1 MLSGLDYLVK
11 LDWSWES
18 AGNSGG
24 YLHLFNHQEAYIHE
38 SDVNEAFVHE
48 LPSFSSRTILRIETG
63 ALGWKVD
70 EIKMQ

>member
-38 SDVNEAFVHE
+38 SDVNEAF
-48 LPSFSSRTILRIETG
+48 FSWITIIQLSHNFKNWDWSSGLESGRN
-63 ALGWKVD
+63 
-70 EIKMQ
+70 